1 MISFCI
7 KMGSD
12 ETEPAKLQAL
22 VYDVLPW
29 RKVPESD
36 VRRSVSSAVTASV
49 SVLLFKEIAGRL
61 KRLMRNGRNCLDI
74 TETAP

>member
-12 ETEPAKLQAL
+12 ETELAKLQAL
-22 VYDVLPW
+22 VYDILPW

-36 VRRSVSSAVTASV
+36 VRSVSSAVTTLM
-49 SVLLFKEIAGRL
+49 SVLLFNEVAGRL

-74 TETAP
+74 TETAT